1 MGRWGST
8 AINRLINV
16 CSVPKHATLIDHQSL
31 IDCQTGDKYKK
42 TKLIYSCFFRGDKL
56 DPEIA
61 TQWLIINANP
71 TYTPLFPCIPFFLPL
86 PLCVSFTPFGS
97 GVCCNLHLTLALL
110 AVIVGF
116 VAFVFLPVLAWPFSS
131 CFHYTLCCH
140 RSTLALL
147 IFLPLLF
154 ELSFGGEGGG
164 RQGGVAL
171 TPRLLSRYL
180 HLRQAQSLNEACKQR
195 ENFT

>member
-1 MGRWGST
+1 MFSAKTRDTHRSS
-8 AINRLINV
+8 I
-16 CSVPKHATLIDHQSL
+16 IDWLPDRRQ
-31 IDCQTGDKYKK
+31 KWK

-56 DPEIA
+56 DPETA

-71 TYTPLFPCIPFFLPL
+71 TYTPLFPCIPFSLPL

-110 AVIVGF
+110 AVIVAF
-116 VAFVFLPVLAWPFSS
+116 VAFVFWPVSAWPFSS

-164 RQGGVAL
+164 EGRSCVNTSFAIALPASEASTVAQRGV
-171 TPRLLSRYL
+171 
-180 HLRQAQSLNEACKQR
+180 
-195 ENFT
+195 

>member
-1 MGRWGST
+1 M
-8 AINRLINV
+8 
-16 CSVPKHATLIDHQSL
+16 PKHATLIDHQSL
-31 IDCQTGDKYKK
+31 IDCQTGDQNEK

-71 TYTPLFPCIPFFLPL
+71 TYITSPPL
-86 PLCVSFTPFGS
+86 PLYPLLSSVPSLCLFYSLWLWSLLQFAFDPRIAGCNCWLCCFCFLAGFGLAFFELLS
-97 GVCCNLHLTLALL
+97 LH
-110 AVIVGF
+110 AVVPPIDVGF
-116 VAFVFLPVLAWPFSS
+116 INFVCHYYSS
-131 CFHYTLCCH
+131 W
-140 RSTLALL
+140 LL
-147 IFLPLLF
+147 V
-154 ELSFGGEGGG
+154 EKREG
-164 RQGGVAL
+164 GGVAL